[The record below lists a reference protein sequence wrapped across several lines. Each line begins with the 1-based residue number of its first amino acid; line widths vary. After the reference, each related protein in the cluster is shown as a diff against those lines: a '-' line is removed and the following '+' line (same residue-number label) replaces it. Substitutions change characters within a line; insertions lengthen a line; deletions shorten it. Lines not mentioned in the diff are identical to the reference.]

1 MVVSGLAVI
10 LAIASFAFLR
20 YQERAHVKFC
30 FAQQRNLQGL
40 IENLSAP
47 KFNVSMDE
55 IYVQLIRAGLITGQ
69 VIDDEHV
76 ESVQISDPGSG
87 PGSFREYG
95 LAPVT
100 NMVFCNNHGSLFFEE
115 EP

>member
-1 MVVSGLAVI
+1 M
-10 LAIASFAFLR
+10 
-20 YQERAHVKFC
+20 KFC